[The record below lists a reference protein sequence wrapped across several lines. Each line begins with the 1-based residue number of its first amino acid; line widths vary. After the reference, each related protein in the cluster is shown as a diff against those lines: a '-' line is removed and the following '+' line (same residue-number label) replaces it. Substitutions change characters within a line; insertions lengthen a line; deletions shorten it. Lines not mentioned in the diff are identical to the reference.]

1 MTIVQKRVSPRPDS
15 RLSLAADSRSLAS
28 FRQSTPT
35 RDKWTGPERRRS
47 ASRLQMSDTT
57 QAATGRVREESPVV
71 DAVCR
76 QLERQVDPT
85 DAEVIVD
92 FAQLFFSK
100 ATPEFLQGRS
110 TDALSRMTL
119 GAFRF
124 LQRSRPEVV
133 DVEVFNPDVDNEGWY
148 APVTVIRTNISERP
162 FVVDSLREFLHNEE
176 VAIDHLI
183 YPVIGVERNEA
194 GEIVRLGPSESEMV
208 HESLVHCEVTR
219 IADESALEELRTETA
234 RRLQDVVR
242 ATDDFHPM
250 IDAVNKVVASL
261 AERMGDLPEHSDE
274 MHEAQDFLRWL
285 RDGAFVF
292 LGYRGYD
299 LFDIEGGPAIC
310 VEPGSGL
317 GVLRNEGVS
326 QFSEPVLVSEMEE
339 SIQELVMSGPLL
351 IISKTNT
358 PSTVHRL
365 ARMDYIGVKKLDT
378 AGNVLGEHRFIGLFT
393 SRAYQEAAENIP
405 ILREKLRNIIGQ
417 AGAKEGSHDYKEIYT
432 IFNSLPKEE
441 LFLTSS
447 ERIGQDIQVVLT
459 TYHAEGVRVTL
470 REDPLRRGGSVMV
483 ILPKDKFSGDAR
495 KSIEDMLVDRLDAE
509 VLNYRL
515 ALGEGDQARM
525 HFHLA
530 TDVALTPDLASEIE
544 VVIKELTR
552 SWAER
557 IRARLERVRPS
568 DEARRLVRAYADS
581 FSPEYRAA
589 TKPKTAVRDILE
601 LEAML
606 ADERDIS
613 IWFSNSG
620 DEEEQEGEYTEL
632 KVYLRN
638 GRLILSDF
646 MPILENLGLRVI
658 AVTPYTV
665 DGDESLR
672 TTIYSFQVQDSSGE
686 IVLVKDRASLMA
698 RTIMAVRRGDATND
712 SLNALVMAGGLA
724 WREADVLRAY
734 AAYAFQL
741 GIAPSRMA
749 MPGALVSYP
758 EIAASLFDLYSA
770 RFDPA
775 RFSSMDERRAEVDR
789 IHDAI
794 TVQLNDVKL
803 LADDRAL
810 KRLRLLMMATVR
822 TNYFRNGG
830 STPTRT
836 SGGVPYVSF
845 KLAMTELLDVAKTR
859 LLFEVS
865 VHSSRMEGIHL
876 RGASVARGGI
886 RYSDRPDDFR
896 TEILGLVNTQMV
908 KNAVIVP
915 HGSKGGFITLR
926 SFPDRE
932 AMGAEAKEQYKTLQ
946 RGLLDLTDNLD
957 GAETV
962 PPPDV
967 VCWDDP
973 DPYLVVAADKG
984 TATYSDVANGIS
996 AEYGFWLDDAF
1007 ASGGSQGYDHKKVGI
1022 TARGGWE
1029 SVKRHFL
1036 EIGKDIQSEDFTVVG
1051 IGDMSGDVFGN
1062 GMLLSRH
1069 IKLIAAFDHRHVFI
1083 DPDPDAEISFLER
1096 ERLFNVGRSSWDDY
1110 DRSKLSE
1117 GAMIV
1122 PRGSKEVELT
1132 PQAREALGI
1141 SEDAGTFDGES
1152 LIRTVLRSEVE
1163 LLWNGGIGTYVK
1175 APHQT
1180 DADAGD
1186 PSNDAVRVDC
1196 SELRCQ
1202 VVGEGGNLGFT
1213 QEARIHFAL
1222 NGGLINTDAL
1232 DNSGGVDLSDREVNL
1247 KIFLSP
1253 AVQDGRLSQDE
1264 RNSLL
1269 EELTDSV
1276 AALVLTDNEAQS
1288 LAISLDLRRAT
1299 EGVDDFRDLMSA
1311 LEKKGSLD
1319 RAAEH
1324 LPTWEALHERME
1336 NTGLSLSRP
1345 ELCVLLSYAKLDLKG
1360 QLLAS
1365 GLPDDPATEGYLRD
1379 YFPAAATARAGED
1392 DLFSHRLR
1400 REIVTSQFA
1409 NDLIDLMGSTFINR
1423 ITRDTGR
1430 SAAEVARAWL
1440 IGARLAGHDEI
1451 VATLRG
1457 GKAGLSAEAGYRWML
1472 GLSRVLERT
1481 TRWLLANVGPERKT
1495 AVVISENWDALSS
1508 LRHDFG
1514 DIVAGD
1520 DRGVFES
1527 RVSELVSSGA
1537 STRLA
1542 KRLITLRFLDQLLE
1556 ILRVA
1561 RETETDAITAGHAYY
1576 QVSDVLDVPWLRHTA
1591 FGVANDDRWE
1601 QRAAQ
1606 ALAEDLSRA
1615 HHRIAALVAVSTEAP
1630 TAVSARE
1637 LLRSRADE
1645 LDRFRALVADVREEE
1660 NVSLSGLSV
1669 AIREVSRLAEKVSL
1683 TPQ

>member
-1 MTIVQKRVSPRPDS
+1 
-15 RLSLAADSRSLAS
+15 
-28 FRQSTPT
+28 
-35 RDKWTGPERRRS
+35 
-47 ASRLQMSDTT
+47 MSDTT
-57 QAATGRVREESPVV
+57 QAASSRVREESPIV

-76 QLERQVDPT
+76 QLERQVDPSE
-85 DAEVIVD
+85 AEVVVD

-110 TDALSRMTL
+110 ADALSHLAL

-124 LQRSRPEVV
+124 LQRSRPEIA

-162 FVVDSLREFLHNEE
+162 FVVDSLREFLHNEDL
-176 VAIDHLI
+176 AIDHLI
-183 YPVIGVERNEA
+183 YPVIGVDRNEA
-194 GEIVRLGPSESEMV
+194 GEIVRVGPSGSDMV

-219 IADESALEELRTETA
+219 IADVNAIDALRNETES
-234 RRLQDVVR
+234 RLQDVVR

-250 IDAVNKVVASL
+250 IDAVNKVVAAL
-261 AERMGDLPEHSDE
+261 AERMADLAGRGDE

-299 LFDIEGGPAIC
+299 LFDSEDGDAIC

-317 GVLRNEGVS
+317 GLLRNEAVS
-326 QFSEPVLVSEMEE
+326 QFSAPVLVADMEE
-339 SIQELVMSGPLL
+339 SIQKLVLSGPLL
-351 IISKTNT
+351 IISKTNS

-365 ARMDYIGVKKLDT
+365 ARMDYIGVKKLDRE
-378 AGNVLGEHRFIGLFT
+378 GNVVGEHRFIGLFT

-405 ILREKLRNIIGQ
+405 ILREKLRNIIEH

-447 ERIGQDIQVVLT
+447 ERIGADIHVVLT

-470 REDPLRRGGSVMV
+470 REDPLQRGGSVMV
-483 ILPKDKFSGDAR
+483 ILPKDKFSGDTRRA
-495 KSIEDMLVDRLDAE
+495 IEEMLIDRLEAE

-530 TDVALTPDLASEIE
+530 TDAALTDELASEIE

-552 SWAER
+552 SWADR
-557 IRARLERVRPS
+557 IQTRLERVRPS

-601 LEAML
+601 LEAMR
-606 ADERDIS
+606 ADERAVS
-613 IWFSNSG
+613 IWFANAG

-646 MPILENLGLRVI
+646 MPILENMGLRVI

-672 TTIYSFQVQDSSGE
+672 TTIYSFQVQDSRGHILE
-686 IVLVKDRASLMA
+686 VKDRASLMA
-698 RTIMAVRRGDATND
+698 RAIMAVRCGDATND
-712 SLNALVMAGGLA
+712 SLNALVMESGLA

-734 AAYAFQL
+734 SAYAFQL
-741 GIAPSRMA
+741 GVAPSRQA

-758 EIAASLFDLYSA
+758 EIACLLFRLFTA
-770 RFDPA
+770 KFDPA
-775 RFSSMDERRAEVDR
+775 GFSSMDERRAEVDR
-789 IHDAI
+789 LHSAI
-794 TVQLNDVKL
+794 TAKLNDVKL

-810 KRLRLLMMATVR
+810 KRLRRLVMATVR

-830 STPTRT
+830 ATPTHT
-836 SGGVPYVSF
+836 SGGVPYVSL
-845 KLAMTELLDVAKTR
+845 KLAMKELLDVAKTR
-859 LLFEVS
+859 LLYEVS
-865 VHSSRMEGIHL
+865 VHSSRMEGVHL

-886 RYSDRPDDFR
+886 RYSDRPDDYR

-926 SFPDRE
+926 SFDDRE

-957 GAETV
+957 GTEIV

-1022 TARGGWE
+1022 TARGAWE

-1036 EIGKDIQSEDFTVVG
+1036 EMGKDIQSEDFTVVG

-1083 DPDPDAEISFLER
+1083 DPDPDPEVSFLER
-1096 ERLFNVGRSSWDDY
+1096 ERLFNIGRSSWEDY
-1110 DRSKLSE
+1110 DRSKMSE
-1117 GAMIV
+1117 GGMIV

-1132 PQAREALGI
+1132 PQARKALGV
-1141 SEDAGTFDGES
+1141 SDDAETFDGES
-1152 LIRTVLRSEVE
+1152 LIRTVVRADVE

-1186 PSNDAVRVDC
+1186 PSNDAVRVNS
-1196 SELRCQ
+1196 SELLCK

-1222 NGGLINTDAL
+1222 SGGGINTDAL

-1253 AVQDGRLSQDE
+1253 AVQSGRLSQEE
-1264 RNSLL
+1264 RNVLL

-1276 AALVLTDNEAQS
+1276 ADLVLQDNEAQS
-1288 LAISLDLRRAT
+1288 LAISLDLRRST

-1311 LEKKGSLD
+1311 LERKGSLD

-1324 LPTWEALHERME
+1324 LPSWEVLQERLE
-1336 NTGLSLSRP
+1336 TTGTALSRP
-1345 ELCVLLSYAKLDLKG
+1345 ELCVLFSYAKLDLKG

-1365 GLPDDPATEGYLRD
+1365 GLPDDHATEGYLRG

-1409 NDLIDLMGSTFINR
+1409 NDLVDLMGSTFINR
-1423 ITRDTGR
+1423 ITRDTGL

-1440 IGARLAGHDEI
+1440 IGARLAGHSEI

-1457 GKAGLSAEAGYRWML
+1457 GRAGLSAEVGYRWML

-1481 TRWLLANVGPERKT
+1481 TRWLLANVGPERET
-1495 AVVISENWDALSS
+1495 EAVIRENWDALSS
-1508 LRHDFG
+1508 LRQDFG

-1520 DRGVFES
+1520 DRVVFES
-1527 RVSELVSSGA
+1527 RVAELVENGA
-1537 STRLA
+1537 TPKLA

-1576 QVSDVLDVPWLRHTA
+1576 QVSDVLDVPWLRHTV

-1615 HHRIAALVAVSTEAP
+1615 HHRIAALVALSTEAP
-1630 TAVSARE
+1630 TAVSARD

-1645 LDRFRALVADVREEE
+1645 LDRFRALIADVREDEE
-1660 NVSLSGLSV
+1660 VSLSGLSV
-1669 AIREVSRLAEKVSL
+1669 AIREVARLAEKVGRA
-1683 TPQ
+1683 QV